1 MKWREV
7 VEVVLKV
14 ESYVALEVAFL
25 FGMKH
30 LAVVP
35 VLNAVVVFMRV
46 GMISSLRSPIVPYA
60 ANGRVYPDTRIRVN
74 GTGLNRKQPG
84 LVSFQ
89 QAPLPPLPREL
100 TVMRRASSF
109 SIHGD
114 YSTSEWSHRGDAPEA
129 SRCQHTARSWIW
141 QAAGTRGVPPSRR
154 GARSRAPR
162 CCEPRLWRLR
172 ERQYVERRGAKV
184 GQLWRLD
191 LIDRDDEP
199 DFEKILGEFE
209 LLDVSRRNKFV
220 FQLTI
225 WKSRNDALN
234 QLEYRQGFSYRFNRV
249 HSLELMYG
257 NPLGSMQIRHRL
269 GAEPLVSAQT
279 PANSHGQ
286 LRTPPQ
292 AAVVSREEHL
302 HHDSATAAP
311 VNVSA
316 ASPELPAHAGEGHTP
331 PQSSRDEETYV
342 VTLAEKPLT
351 KRRSRADEEIE
362 VPPKQRKQSRK
373 ALCFESPPR
382 PTVCR

>member
-1 MKWREV
+1 M
-7 VEVVLKV
+7 VLMYI
-14 ESYVALEVAFL
+14 EAARLSLQFATMPTRLELLRAERQEQAIEEA
-25 FGMKH
+25 H
-30 LAVVP
+30 PP
-35 VLNAVVVFMRV
+35 V
-46 GMISSLRSPIVPYA
+46 RSV
-60 ANGRVYPDTRIRVN
+60 D
-74 GTGLNRKQPG
+74 
-84 LVSFQ
+84 
-89 QAPLPPLPREL
+89 
-100 TVMRRASSF
+100 
-109 SIHGD
+109 
-114 YSTSEWSHRGDAPEA
+114 
-129 SRCQHTARSWIW
+129 
-141 QAAGTRGVPPSRR
+141 
-154 GARSRAPR
+154 GARSVIADEQPAPNVNIPFEM
-162 CCEPRLWRLR
+162 CVLR
-172 ERQYVERRGAKV
+172 VEEFDRY
-184 GQLWRLD
+184 WRLD

-249 HSLELMYG
+249 HSLKLMYG
-257 NPLGSMQIRHRL
+257 NPLGSMHIRHRL